1 MHLSAFILIYVILL
15 SSINGEN
22 RILTV
27 EEVAAVRCYQNVAPY
42 QGVYCVRF
50 SSRTSTVS

>member
-22 RILTV
+22 RMLTV

-42 QGVYCVRF
+42 QGAYDVHF
-50 SSRTSTVS
+50 SSRTSTVT